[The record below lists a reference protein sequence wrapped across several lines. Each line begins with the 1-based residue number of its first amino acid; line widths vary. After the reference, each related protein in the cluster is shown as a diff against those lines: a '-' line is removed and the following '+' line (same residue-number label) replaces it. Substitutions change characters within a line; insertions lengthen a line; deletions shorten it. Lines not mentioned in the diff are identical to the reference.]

1 MEKIAIILIILT
13 SLGYSLCVPNIYFSL
28 GFDVQNLLTWEY
40 AQSIG
45 LLPYKDLFYPYGLL
59 SYFQGNIFWRL
70 VYIAEIL
77 GLLYFYLILFKKLF
91 KNSYFTYLSFLYF
104 YVVVTLHPGLDSFI
118 RYGVITTFA
127 VMLSL
132 HFEKTIYLAPWKI
145 IFFGIIGGAIFSLWT
160 DQGIYAVIASFFF
173 IIVNSL
179 IKNGFKDLIKK
190 KYYVNV
196 LVSLIL
202 FFVGF
207 AIGLIPFLIYLVTNN
222 ALGDFLLSIKRLADI
237 SLYAKTPFFHS
248 LRSQI
253 AIFNFVTLFV
263 SISYLSFRYFF
274 IKKKINNIGY
284 VLIALTATLFLL
296 EQKSI
301 IRSMEIHLAFI
312 SVLIT
317 LIFFYIFFQKF
328 LALRLNRNKHQLLL
342 PGMVFGFYLL
352 FIIFIVSKDNLIKSC
367 VAEIN
372 NSKDTFAKEN
382 VLKHLGKSGE
392 EYSLVLEKI
401 SKQKNSKYKI
411 FSFPGDPIFYI
422 LNEQK
427 PPYFFTV
434 WEGTPLYGQNKRI
447 EYIEK
452 NNIEYVILNTKAR
465 AIQDGVPDYI
475 RSPREFAYILTHFA
489 AVDSVD
495 DFLILKRQKH
505 IPDFFSNKLPDNF
518 KDFRSFLLTVDLKSI
533 PRSEGIYKKGY
544 LSKIDSIGFKNKKL
558 LNAYLS
564 SHEVNSANRLLVIE
578 SKNGKNREDL
588 EVKIRTFD
596 GKETKITFYACENN
610 IPCIIHLRNI
620 PLFYINRLIKEI
632 DISAENINMVK
643 LVEYKQSDRF
653 W

>member
-1 MEKIAIILIILT
+1 MEKIAVILIILT

-28 GFDVQNLLTWEY
+28 GFDVQNLLTWKY

-45 LLPYKDLFYPYGLL
+45 LFPYRDVFYPYGLL
-59 SYFQGNIFWRL
+59 SYFHGTNVFLRL
-70 VYIAEIL
+70 IYAGEVL
-77 GLLYFYLILFKKLF
+77 VLLYFYLILFKKFF

-104 YVVVTLHPGLDSFI
+104 YVVVTLHSGLDSFI

-127 VMLSL
+127 VVLSL

-196 LVSLIL
+196 LLSLIL
-202 FFVGF
+202 FVVGF
-207 AIGLIPFLIYLVTNN
+207 IVALIPFLFYLVINDS
-222 ALGDFLLSIKRLADI
+222 LGDFLLSIRRFGDI
-237 SLYAKTPFFHS
+237 SLFAKTPFFYS

-253 AIFNFVTLFV
+253 AIFNFATLFV

-274 IKKKINNIGY
+274 IKKKFNDIDY
-284 VLIALTATLFLL
+284 VLIGLTVALFLL

-301 IRSMEIHLAFI
+301 IRSMEIPLAVI
-312 SVLIT
+312 SVLIA
-317 LIFFYIFFQKF
+317 LIFFYIFFQKS
-328 LALRLNRNKHQLLL
+328 LGLRLNRNKYLLL
-342 PGMVFGFYLL
+342 SVVFISYLYVV
-352 FIIFIVSKDNLIKSC
+352 IFIVKNNLIVSC
-367 VAEIN
+367 VDAIN
-372 NSKDTFAKEN
+372 NPKDLFERKN
-382 VLKHLGKSGE
+382 VLKNLGKSGE
-392 EYSLVLEKI
+392 EYSLVLETI
-401 SKQKNSKYKI
+401 NKQKNSKYKI

-452 NNIEYVILNTKAR
+452 NNIEYVILNTKVR

-489 AVDSVD
+489 VVDSVD
-495 DFLILKRQKH
+495 DFLILKRQRH
-505 IPDFFSNKLPDNF
+505 ISDFFSNKLPDNF

-596 GKETKITFYACENN
+596 GKETKITFYACEDN
-610 IPCIIHLRNI
+610 IPCIINLKNI
-620 PLFYINRLIKEI
+620 PLFYINRSIKKI

>member
-1 MEKIAIILIILT
+1 MEKIAAILIILT

-28 GFDVQNLLTWEY
+28 GFDVQNLLTWKY
-40 AQSIG
+40 GQSIG
-45 LLPYKDLFYPYGLL
+45 LFPYRDVFYPYGLL
-59 SYFQGNIFWRL
+59 SYVQGTNVFWRL
-70 VYIAEIL
+70 IYAGETLV
-77 GLLYFYLILFKKLF
+77 LLYFYLILFKKLF

-145 IFFGIIGGAIFSLWT
+145 TFFGIIGGAIFSLWT

-179 IKNGFKDLIKK
+179 IKNGFKDLLKK

-196 LVSLIL
+196 LLSLIL
-202 FFVGF
+202 FVVGF
-207 AIGLIPFLIYLVTNN
+207 IVALIPFLFYLVINDS
-222 ALGDFLLSIKRLADI
+222 LGDFLLSIRRLGDI
-237 SLYAKTPFFHS
+237 SLFAKTPFFYS

-253 AIFNFVTLFV
+253 AIFNFATLFV

-274 IKKKINNIGY
+274 IKKKFNDIDY
-284 VLIALTATLFLL
+284 VLIGLTVALFLL

-301 IRSMEIHLAFI
+301 IRSIEIQLAFI

-317 LIFFYIFFQKF
+317 LIFFYIFFQKS
-328 LALRLNRNKHQLLL
+328 LGLRLNRNKYLLL
-342 PGMVFGFYLL
+342 SVVFVSYLYV
-352 FIIFIVSKDNLIKSC
+352 IIFVVKYNLIVSC
-367 VAEIN
+367 VDTIN
-372 NSKDTFAKEN
+372 NPKDLFERKN
-382 VLKHLGKSGE
+382 VLKNLGKSGE
-392 EYSLVLEKI
+392 EYSLVLETI
-401 SKQKNSKYKI
+401 NKQKNSIYKI
-411 FSFPGDPIFYI
+411 FSFPGDPIFYM

-434 WEGTPLYGQNKRI
+434 YEGTPLYGQNKRI

-452 NNIEYVILNTKAR
+452 NNIEYVILNTKVR
-465 AIQDGVPDYI
+465 AIVDGVPDYI

-489 AVDSVD
+489 AVDSVG
-495 DFLILKRQKH
+495 DFLILKRQRH

-558 LNAYLS
+558 LNAHLS
-564 SHEVNSANRLLVIE
+564 SHEVNSANRLLVVE
-578 SKNGKNREDL
+578 SKNGKNRDDL
-588 EVKIRTFD
+588 KVKIRTFD
-596 GKETKITFYACENN
+596 GKETKITFYACEDN
-610 IPCIIHLRNI
+610 IPCIINLKNI
-620 PLFYINRLIKEI
+620 PLFYINRSIKEI